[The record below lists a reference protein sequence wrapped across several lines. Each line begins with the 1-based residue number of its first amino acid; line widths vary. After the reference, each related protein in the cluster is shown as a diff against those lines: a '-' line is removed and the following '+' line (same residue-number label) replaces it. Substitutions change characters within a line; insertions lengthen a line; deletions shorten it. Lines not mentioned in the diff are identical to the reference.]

1 VGDIVKYQH
10 KIIGIQAALAMV
22 KTNHKIVVGMV
33 ASEPRHFLSQLH
45 TIDESIHDV
54 NITNCLPLI
63 EAEFFT
69 NKRYANRFSID
80 SWFLS
85 RSLRKAQ
92 INGNI
97 SFIPNHLHLAG
108 VRRLEHMTPDLYVG
122 AATYPDQEGIISLS
136 LSNVYEKRMLM
147 AAKKVI
153 LEINPNFPRTQGDL
167 LVHVDEVDYM
177 VETDYQ
183 VSELPDEVITEKDS
197 RIGQFIAEYIQ
208 DGDCLQLGIGSIPNA
223 VANALVKKKHLG
235 VHTEMLTTGFM
246 KLFQAGAIDNSRKQ
260 LHPGKMVCC
269 FAAGTK
275 ELYEF
280 LHNNPDVLIMD
291 GHYVNNPDVIKQNN
305 RQISINS
312 TIEVDLSGQCCSES
326 IGPKQFSGTG
336 GQVDTATGAVKSKG
350 GQSFIAL
357 YSTAMVTNPITG
369 EKEEISKIVSQL
381 KPGAIVSLSRNDVD
395 HVVTEYGVATLR
407 GTNIKERVKR
417 LVAIAHPKFK
427 EGLLRDAKTFGLI

>member
-1 VGDIVKYQH
+1 VKYQH

-54 NITNCLPLI
+54 NITNCLPLM

>member
-1 VGDIVKYQH
+1 VKYQH

-54 NITNCLPLI
+54 NITNCLPLM

-326 IGPKQFSGTG
+326 IGSKQFSGTG

-357 YSTAMVTNPITG
+357 YSTAMITNPITG

>member
-1 VGDIVKYQH
+1 VKYQH

-54 NITNCLPLI
+54 NITNCLPLM

-326 IGPKQFSGTG
+326 IGSKQFSGTG

-357 YSTAMVTNPITG
+357 YYTAMITNPITG

>member
-326 IGPKQFSGTG
+326 IGSKQFSGTG

>member
-1 VGDIVKYQH
+1 VKYQH

-54 NITNCLPLI
+54 NITNCLPLM

-122 AATYPDQEGIISLS
+122 AATYPDQEGMISLS

-183 VSELPDEVITEKDS
+183 VSELSDEVITEKDS
-197 RIGQFIAEYIQ
+197 RIGQFIADYIQ

-395 HVVTEYGVATLR
+395 HVVTEYGVASLR

-427 EGLLRDAKTFGLI
+427 EALLRDAKTFGLI

>member
-1 VGDIVKYQH
+1 MKYQH
-10 KIIGIQAALAMV
+10 KIITIEDALAMV
-22 KTNHKIVVGMV
+22 KTHDKIVVGMV
-33 ASEPRHFLSQLH
+33 ASEPRSFLSKLH

-54 NITNCLPLI
+54 NVTNCLPLM

-69 NKRYANRFSID
+69 NNKYANRFSID

-92 INGNI
+92 LNGNI
-97 SFIPNHLHLAG
+97 SYIPNHLHLAG
-108 VRRLEHMTPDLYVG
+108 VRRLEHVIPDLYVG
-122 AATYPDQEGIISLS
+122 VATYPDQDGMISLS
-136 LSNVYEKRMLM
+136 LSNVYEKRMVM

-167 LVHVDEVDYM
+167 MVHVDEVDFM

-183 VSELPDEVITEKDS
+183 VSELPDEEITEKDS
-197 RIGQFIAEYIQ
+197 RIGGFIANYIQ

-223 VANALVKKKHLG
+223 VANALVNKKHLG
-235 VHTEMLTTGFM
+235 VHTEMFTTGFM
-246 KLFQAGAIDNSRKQ
+246 KLFQAGAIDNSKKQ

-275 ELYEF
+275 ELYQF
-280 LHNNPDVLIMD
+280 LDGNPNVLIMD
-291 GHYVNNPDVIKQNN
+291 AHYVNNPDVIKQND

-336 GQVDTATGAVKSKG
+336 GQVDTATGALKSKG
-350 GQSFIAL
+350 GKSFIAL
-357 YSTAMVTNPITG
+357 YSTAMVTNPATG
-369 EKEEISKIVSQL
+369 TKEEISKIVSQL

-395 HVVTEYGVATLR
+395 HVVTEYGVASLR
-407 GTNIKERVKR
+407 GTNIKERVQR
-417 LVAIAHPKFK
+417 LIAIAHPKFK
-427 EGLLRDAKTFGLI
+427 EGLLRDAKAFGLI